1 MQEKKEVFEQYE
13 FKSWLITITEYMG
26 TGKLIGFAVPTKYAH
41 LLDVYNYQLFMDIAE
56 ENGIK
61 FIEDQEIHENDFDY
75 IVAEPND
82 ISVSLSK
89 VDVRCSSSVLNYLIS
104 EILCWRGELKQCSRY
119 CEMKREVIVL
129 KQINRKSISPKTGK
143 KRGGFMHQAWAAMV
157 KNRDGKCVECSSVYD
172 LHAHH
177 IKQVKTHYD
186 LRYDVNNGITMCG
199 PCHREWHKKNGR

>member
-1 MQEKKEVFEQYE
+1 MKEKIEVFEQYE
-13 FKSWLITITEYMG
+13 FKSWLITITDYMG

-41 LLDVYNYQLFMDIAE
+41 LLDVYNYWSFDDIAK

-61 FIEDQEIHENDFDY
+61 YIEDQEIYENDYDF
-75 IVAEPND
+75 IVAEPDD
-82 ISVSLSK
+82 IF
-89 VDVRCSSSVLNYLIS
+89 VDMRCYSSVLNYLVS
-104 EILCWRGELKQCSRY
+104 EILCWRGELKQCSMW
-119 CEMKREVIVL
+119 CKMKREVIVL
-129 KQINRKSISPKTGK
+129 KQIYRKSISPKTGK
-143 KRGGFMHQAWAAMV
+143 RRNGFLHQAWAAMV
-157 KNRDGKCVECSSVYD
+157 KNRDGKCVKCSSVYD